1 MKLGG
6 TGASDADGIERTEG
20 RQATVIGGRTRG
32 QKDARG
38 VPFEV
43 RARVTITP
51 WTDLAFARTV
61 REVMRI
67 VSLSEEIVLGSGN
80 GAVLAERLLRER
92 GYERAR
98 VLDARSTDEAL
109 RRVAHWR
116 VLRDGEPTAAQG

>member
-1 MKLGG
+1 MKMGG
-6 TGASDADGIERTEG
+6 SGTSDGDTIEQTDRRQLAASPGRPGAPAI
-20 RQATVIGGRTRG
+20 
-32 QKDARG
+32 
-38 VPFEV
+38 PFEV
-43 RARVTITP
+43 RARVTIMP

-80 GAVLAERLLRER
+80 GAVLAERLLRDR
-92 GYERAR
+92 GYGRAR

-116 VLRDGEPTAAQG
+116 VLRDGEPMAAHG